1 MSVIIACDSA
11 SDITTLEASKLNL
24 KQVHFKVAFGNENF
38 IDGVDLDNDTFYKRL
53 KESQVF
59 PKTSLPSPDEYVK
72 IFEEA
77 KKNNDE
83 VVFLSISS
91 KLSGAY
97 QACNIAKDI
106 ADYDKIHII
115 DTKNCLTG
123 LRLLVLN
130 AVKLRDEGK
139 SAEEIVN
146 VIEDIKKR
154 VHIFS
159 IVTTLE
165 YFFRGGRLSKA
176 KYLVGQ
182 ALNIKPF
189 IKLSKEGEIVKDGQA
204 LGMIRAFMIA
214 SNQYKKFPIEKEYG
228 LCYGYT
234 TNENLEKFIQK
245 TNSGLKMEEYDISQ
259 IGPTSGSHIGLGG
272 VCMAYISTK
281 ENE

>member
-1 MSVIIACDSA
+1 MSVIIACDTA
-11 SDITTLEASKLNL
+11 SDISVAEAQKLNI
-24 KQVHFKVAFGNENF
+24 KMVHFKVYFGDEEYV
-38 IDGVDLDNDTFYKRL
+38 DGVSLSTDEFYTKL
-53 KESQVF
+53 KSSKVF
-59 PKTSLPSPDEYVK
+59 PKTSLPSPDDYVK

-83 VVFLSISS
+83 LVFLSISS

-97 QACNIAKDI
+97 QAANIAKNI
-106 ADYDKIHII
+106 VDYDKIHIV

-130 AVKLRDEGK
+130 AVRLSNEGK
-139 SAEEIVN
+139 SAEQIVE
-146 VIEDIKKR
+146 VLEDIKKR

-159 IVTTLE
+159 IVDTLE
-165 YFFRGGRLSKA
+165 YFYRGGRLSKS
-176 KYLVGQ
+176 KYLIGQ
-182 ALNIKPF
+182 ALNLKPF
-189 IKLSKEGEIVKDGQA
+189 IKLSKDGEIVKEGQA

-214 SNQYKKFPIEKEYG
+214 ATQHKKFPIQSEYG

-234 TNENLEKFIQK
+234 TNENLEKFIKK
-245 TNSGLKMEEYDISQ
+245 TVDDFKVENIDISQ
-259 IGPTSGSHIGLGG
+259 IGPTSGAHIGPGG